1 MPSIRRKPGMS
12 GRSGTG
18 PLELRLVDADILDA
32 DAGLVAPR
40 LDHPVDHQKWIAVRQ
55 GFQQAQNVKRFDRYR
70 HCLVHSAPLSLAP
83 NSRPIVHAA
92 LRTAPTA
99 AAFKAIA
106 EILEVRHR
114 SFGALSRE

>member
-1 MPSIRRKPGMS
+1 M
-12 GRSGTG
+12 

-40 LDHPVDHQKWIAVRQ
+40 VDHAVDHQKWIALRQ

-70 HCLVHSAPLSLAP
+70 LCLVHSARSPRL
-83 NSRPIVHAA
+83 RQIAA
-92 LRTAPTA
+92 RSFTRRSAAPTA

-114 SFGALSRE
+114 SFGALSCDAVRL